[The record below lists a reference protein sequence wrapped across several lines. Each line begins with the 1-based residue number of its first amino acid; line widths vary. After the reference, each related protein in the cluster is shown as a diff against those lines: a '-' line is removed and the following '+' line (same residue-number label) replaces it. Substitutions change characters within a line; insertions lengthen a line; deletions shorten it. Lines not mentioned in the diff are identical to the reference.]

1 MTKIYKGYLKNKT
14 IVNTKANMLER
25 FSIVL
30 RSGLVNKFSRMPT
43 AQKFSD
49 EFNLR
54 SINPITRETARK
66 WINGITMP
74 ESERLL
80 VLIQWLSLNA
90 DYVYL
95 NSTEIDVENYPPS
108 KIQILR
114 RAEQFARHALNFA
127 SPRIAIMDKHSNI
140 IMVNEAWRSSAINNP
155 PLHRGALLCE
165 GANYLDLLDK
175 VKGEEEQMAKE
186 MACNIRELLRNPE
199 KKFIAKYPCHS
210 LSPNIKHWF
219 SAELSSYK
227 EKENLCLVIAHHE
240 ISELEFLAK
249 I

>member
-1 MTKIYKGYLKNKT
+1 M
-14 IVNTKANMLER
+14 NTKANMLER

-66 WINGITMP
+66 WINGLVMP

-80 VLIQWLSLNA
+80 VLIQWLNLNA

-95 NSTEIDVENYPPS
+95 NSAEVEVKNYLPS
-108 KIQILR
+108 KIQRLR
-114 RAEQFARHALNFA
+114 KMEAFARNALNFA
-127 SPRIAIMDKHSNI
+127 SARIAIMDKHGTI
-140 IMVNEAWRSSAINNP
+140 ILVNEAWRAAANRNP
-155 PLHRGALLCE
+155 PLHKTTALCE
-165 GANYLDLLDK
+165 GANYLEILDK
-175 VKGEEEQMAKE
+175 VKGLEKE
-186 MACNIRELLRNPE
+186 NARETASAIRDLATNPR
-199 KKFIAKYPCHS
+199 KKFAFKYPCHAPS
-210 LSPNIKHWF
+210 KKHWF
-219 SAELSSYK
+219 LAEISSFH
-227 EKENLCLVIAHHE
+227 EKENQCLTISHQE
-240 ISELEFLAK
+240 ISERQFLAK

>member
-1 MTKIYKGYLKNKT
+1 M
-14 IVNTKANMLER
+14 NTKANMLER

-66 WINGITMP
+66 WINGLVMP

-80 VLIQWLSLNA
+80 VLIQWLNLNA

-95 NSTEIDVENYPPS
+95 NSAEVEVKNYLPS
-108 KIQILR
+108 KIQRLR
-114 RAEQFARHALNFA
+114 KMEAFARNALNFA
-127 SPRIAIMDKHSNI
+127 SARIAIMDKHGTI
-140 IMVNEAWRSSAINNP
+140 ILVNEAWRAAANRNP
-155 PLHRGALLCE
+155 PLHKTTALCE
-165 GANYLDLLDK
+165 GANYLEILDK
-175 VKGEEEQMAKE
+175 VKGLEKENARETASAIRDLAK
-186 MACNIRELLRNPE
+186 NPG
-199 KKFIAKYPCHS
+199 KKFAFKYPCHAPS
-210 LSPNIKHWF
+210 KKHWF
-219 SAELSSYK
+219 IAEISSFH
-227 EKENLCLVIAHHE
+227 EKENQCLTISHQE
-240 ISELEFLAK
+240 ISERQFLAK

>member
-1 MTKIYKGYLKNKT
+1 M
-14 IVNTKANMLER
+14 NTKTNMLER
-25 FSIVL
+25 FSIAL
-30 RSGLVNKFSRMPT
+30 RSGLVNKFSRIPT
-43 AQKFSD
+43 AQKLSD

-54 SINPITRETARK
+54 SVNPITRETARK

-95 NSTEIDVENYPPS
+95 TSTEVDEENYPPS

-114 RAEQFARHALNFA
+114 RAEKFARHAINFA

-186 MACNIRELLRNPE
+186 MACNIRELLRNPS
-199 KKFIAKYPCHS
+199 KKIISKYPCHAQF
-210 LSPNIKHWF
+210 PYIKHWF
-219 SAELSSYK
+219 AAELSSFH
-227 EKENLCLVIAHHE
+227 ENENYCLIISHKE
-240 ISELEFLAK
+240 ISELQFLAK

>member
-1 MTKIYKGYLKNKT
+1 MG
-14 IVNTKANMLER
+14 R
-25 FSIVL
+25 FSNAL
-30 RSGLVNKFSRMPT
+30 RSGLVNKFNRIPT

-54 SINPITRETARK
+54 SINPISKETARK

-74 ESERLL
+74 EPERLAE
-80 VLIQWLSLNA
+80 LINWFNLNS
-90 DYVYL
+90 DYVFLDSKEY
-95 NSTEIDVENYPPS
+95 STEDAKENPPLN
-108 KIQILR
+108 KIQILK
-114 RAEQFARHALNFA
+114 RAEHFARNALNFA

-140 IMVNEAWRSSAINNP
+140 IMVNPAWRSAAISNP

-175 VKGEEEQMAKE
+175 VEGEEEQMAKE

-199 KKFIAKYPCHS
+199 KKFVSKYPCHAH
-210 LSPNIKHWF
+210 SPYIKHWF
-219 SAELSSYK
+219 LAELTSYK
-227 EKENLCLVIAHHE
+227 EKENLCLTISHQE
-240 ISELEFLAK
+240 ISELQFLAK